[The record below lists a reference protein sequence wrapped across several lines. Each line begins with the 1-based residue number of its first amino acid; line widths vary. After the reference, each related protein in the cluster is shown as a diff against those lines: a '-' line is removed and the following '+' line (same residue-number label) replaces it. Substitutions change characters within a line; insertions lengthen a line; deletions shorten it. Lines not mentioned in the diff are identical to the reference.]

1 MKDIFAH
8 SRRYLVPMAIIVG
21 LVVLIILPPL
31 LFAPDIRDK
40 DFPHSGVVLRVTDT
54 GFVLGGKRKDRELIV
69 TTTAST
75 TVRGEIT
82 VGEFVQ
88 AFGTMTAPGQVTA
101 DRVQVMDG
109 PRKKDLETP

>member
-1 MKDIFAH
+1 MKNMFG
-8 SRRYLVPMAIIVG
+8 SYNRYLLPAIVVVG
-21 LVVLIILPPL
+21 LLVLIILPPL

-101 DRVQVMDG
+101 DRVQVIEG

>member
-1 MKDIFAH
+1 MKGIFAH
-8 SRRYLVPMAIIVG
+8 SRRYLVPVAIAVA
-21 LVVLIILPPL
+21 LLVLIILPPL

-54 GFVLGGKRKDRELIV
+54 GFVLGGKRKDRELTV

-75 TVRGEIT
+75 TVRGEVK

-88 AFGTMTAPGQVTA
+88 AFGTMTAPGQVAA

-109 PRKKDLETP
+109 PRKKDRDTQ

>member
-1 MKDIFAH
+1 MKGIFAQ
-8 SRRYLVPMAIIVG
+8 SRRYLLPAAIVVG

-40 DFPHSGVVLRVTDT
+40 DFPHSGVVLRITDT
-54 GFVLGGKRKDRELIV
+54 GFVLGGKRKDRELTV

-75 TVRGEIT
+75 TIRGE
-82 VGEFVQ
+82 VVPGEFVQ

-101 DRVQVMDG
+101 DRVQVMEG
-109 PRKKDLETP
+109 PRKKDRASE

>member
-1 MKDIFAH
+1 MKNMFG
-8 SRRYLVPMAIIVG
+8 SYKRYLLPVIVVVG
-21 LVVLIILPPL
+21 LLVLIALPPL

-54 GFVLGGKRKDRELIV
+54 GFVLGGKHKDRELTI

-75 TVRGEIT
+75 TVRGDII

-101 DRVQVMDG
+101 DRVQVMEG
-109 PRKKDLETP
+109 PRKMNRDSQ